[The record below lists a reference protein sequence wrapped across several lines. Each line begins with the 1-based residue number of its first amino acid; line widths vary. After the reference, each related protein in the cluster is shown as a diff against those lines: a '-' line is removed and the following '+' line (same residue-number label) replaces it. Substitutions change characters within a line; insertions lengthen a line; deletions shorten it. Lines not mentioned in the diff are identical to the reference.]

1 VIRLPWLFF
10 MLPVIAVGCG
20 SRQRPDTPEDV
31 VLRQDARA
39 GSQAFS
45 LDHPEQAVAQY
56 QLALERARARDDV
69 VAIGDYGY
77 DLAVSQLAS
86 NRPAQALAAAR
97 LTETELARRGRTS
110 FPALVLVQAVALY
123 RLGRKADAD
132 SLAAQAEDGG
142 EPVVAMRASFLRGLI
157 ADESDNPAGLNA
169 ALARFAHPVSPQE
182 QADADE
188 LAARRDLRQGSFGAA
203 AIEAEHAADLR
214 RSVLEYRDMARA
226 LSLAGDAMKR
236 GGDAHAAADLYMRAG
251 QSAAAQG
258 DAQTARSWL
267 RQALVL
273 TEDPAKRRAVRQALA
288 AVANSGADGPK
299 P

>member
-1 VIRLPWLFF
+1 VIRLLWLFF
-10 MLPVIAVGCG
+10 LLPMVAVGCSG
-20 SRQRPDTPEDV
+20 RQRADAPEDV
-31 VLRQDARA
+31 ILRQDARA
-39 GSQAFS
+39 GRQAFS

-77 DLAVSQLAS
+77 DLAVSQLAA
-86 NRPAQALAAAR
+86 NRPDQALATAR

-132 SLAAQAEDGG
+132 SLAAQVEDGG

-157 ADESDNPAGLNA
+157 ADETDDTAGLNT
-169 ALARFAHPVSPQE
+169 ALARLAHPVSPQE

-188 LAARRDLRQGSFGAA
+188 LAARRDLRQGSFNTA

-226 LSLAGDAMKR
+226 LSVAGDALKR
-236 GGDAHAAADLYMRAG
+236 GGDSRAAADLYMRAG

-267 RQALVL
+267 RQSLVL

-288 AVANSGADGPK
+288 ALANSGTDRQK

>member
-1 VIRLPWLFF
+1 VIRLLWLCFL
-10 MLPVIAVGCG
+10 LPMIAAGCG

-39 GSQAFS
+39 GREAFS

-77 DLAVSQLAS
+77 DLAVSQLAT
-86 NRPAQALAAAR
+86 NRPGQALATAR

-132 SLAAQAEDGG
+132 SLAAQAEYGG

-157 ADESDNPAGLNA
+157 ADESDDPAGLDA
-169 ALARFAHPVSPQE
+169 ALARLTHPASPQE
-182 QADADE
+182 QADLDE
-188 LAARRDLRQGSFGAA
+188 LAARRDLRGGSFDAA
-203 AIEAEHAADLR
+203 ATEAEHAADLR

-226 LSLAGDAMKR
+226 LSVAGDALKR
-236 GGDAHAAADLYMRAG
+236 GGDRRAAADLYMRAG

-258 DAQTARSWL
+258 DPQTARAWL
-267 RQALVL
+267 RQSLLL

-288 AVANSGADGPK
+288 AVANSSAGGPK

>member
-1 VIRLPWLFF
+1 VIRLLWPFF
-10 MLPVIAVGCG
+10 LLPMIAIGCS
-20 SRQRPDTPEDV
+20 SRQRADTPEDV

-39 GSQAFS
+39 GRQAYS

-77 DLAVSQLAS
+77 DLAVSQLAA
-86 NRPAQALAAAR
+86 NHPDQALATAR

-157 ADESDNPAGLNA
+157 ADETDDPAGLNIA
-169 ALARFAHPVSPQE
+169 IARLAHPASPQQ

-188 LAARRDLRQGSFGAA
+188 LAARRDLRQGSFNAA

-226 LSLAGDAMKR
+226 LSVAGDALKR
-236 GGDAHAAADLYMRAG
+236 GGDTRAAADLYMRAG

-267 RQALVL
+267 RQSLVL

-288 AVANSGADGPK
+288 EVANSGADRQK